1 MKTAKSALLLT
12 LVFFFS
18 FLGQQS
24 LSAQEKKV
32 AALNLKEL
40 HTQQKAVQTQQLFT
54 AKDGKVVS
62 LKIAK
67 GEELKDHV
75 SNLSALFL
83 CVTGD
88 ATYEDVNGK
97 SIRLKAG
104 DYMFIEKDV
113 MHKVTAKKDSNF
125 ILIR

>member
-1 MKTAKSALLLT
+1 MKTAKSALLLS
-12 LVFFFS
+12 LVFFLGL
-18 FLGQQS
+18 LGQQN
-24 LSAQEKKV
+24 LSAQETKAV
-32 AALNLKEL
+32 TNLKEL
-40 HTQQKAVQTQQLFT
+40 HTEQKAVQTKVIFT
-54 AKDGKVVS
+54 AEDGKVVS

>member
-1 MKTAKSALLLT
+1 MKTAKSALLLSM
-12 LVFFFS
+12 VFFFGL
-18 FLGQQS
+18 LGQQN
-24 LSAQEKKV
+24 LSAQETKAV
-32 AALNLKEL
+32 TNLKEL
-40 HTQQKAVQTQQLFT
+40 HTEQKAVQTKVIFT
-54 AKDGKVVS
+54 AEDGKVVS

>member
-1 MKTAKSALLLT
+1 MKTAKSALLLSM
-12 LVFFFS
+12 VFFFGL
-18 FLGQQS
+18 LGQQN
-24 LSAQEKKV
+24 LSAQETKAV
-32 AALNLKEL
+32 MNLKEL
-40 HTQQKAVQTQQLFT
+40 HTEMKPVQTKVIFT
-54 AKDGKVVS
+54 AEDGKVVS

-113 MHKVTAKKDSNF
+113 MHKVTAKKNSNF

>member
-12 LVFFFS
+12 LVFFFG
-18 FLGQQS
+18 LMGQQN
-24 LSAQEKKV
+24 LSAQETKSV
-32 AALNLKEL
+32 NNLKEL
-40 HTQQKAVQTQQLFT
+40 HTEQKAVQTKVIFT
-54 AKDGKVVS
+54 AEDGKVVS

-88 ATYEDVNGK
+88 ATYKDENGK

-113 MHKVTAKKDSNF
+113 MHRVTAKKDSNF

>member
-1 MKTAKSALLLT
+1 MKTAKPALLLS
-12 LVFFFS
+12 LAFFFG
-18 FLGQQS
+18 LMGQQN
-24 LSAQEKKV
+24 LSAQEENKAV
-32 AALNLKEL
+32 TNLKEL
-40 HTQQKAVQTQQLFT
+40 HTEQKAVQTKVIFT
-54 AKDGKVVS
+54 AEDGKVVS

-67 GEELKDHV
+67 GKELKDHV